1 MKLNSTEETTD
12 YGKIWK
18 YEAQD
23 KSFHF
28 AIYKYSDD
36 DDTYYL
42 ANVFVDESRREEG
55 FGNVILSTAED
66 MAEKA
71 NAKIMCLKA
80 KTDSFVHNWYKRH
93 GYTDIGIDETEP
105 SYTWMKKNLNTV
117 NLMKKKL
124 FILFPG
130 GFKPVHSA
138 HIMLAQNAY
147 DKLSAVYDVH
157 IYFIISKTERD
168 GIPAQPSID
177 FMKKMFETVPYMD
190 LVVCDSGSP
199 LRMAYTITG
208 EKRFG
213 DGYYTILSSTKESDW
228 RRTEDFCKAFMK
240 NGKYYTPGVK
250 PLLVGPFSAPLEF
263 CHRTDHFNGC
273 PMSSLVLRQDL
284 QNDEFE
290 NFFSGYRLLIETNW
304 ITNEM
309 LDKYYNDLRTNTGL
323 FIGESIVYNQLNEGG
338 VGGHI
343 CNPYEI
349 NEMSFTDLF
358 SLVTDLFTGNIEDV
372 TEKVDGMNLYAS
384 VNLKGEP
391 IFARNKHH
399 ISEQPFLLDDI
410 RRNGMWTK
418 TPTISDAFR
427 EGAYAIAAVF
437 NNIPNAVDFFN
448 TVDVNGRLR
457 FRKWVNFEV
466 VDPNNVNVI
475 SYSTRMILIHS
486 IELIGYDSPDGIFYP
501 DYDRSLEQAELD
513 RIGEAIAKTTYKDTS
528 IGLTPKIIL
537 DKHAENADEAK
548 EICDEI
554 FDLISEY
561 GVSQLDTIGDFMLA
575 SAKRYL
581 STKSEFKHLSPDMI
595 ERIARYLLKD
605 EDANG
610 LLWFKKFLSN
620 DDFIKL
626 RAFRRSK
633 RTEFKRTIGR
643 PLEMI
648 LAKAGNRILKN
659 LKNTINSKNQD
670 AVKGDIKKRIVSAID
685 MLEKNGDEKSKDKL
699 EQLLAK
705 METLD
710 NTVNAIEGIVFEY
723 KGRLIKITG
732 SFGIIN
738 QILNMN
744 QSLS

>member
-1 MKLNSTEETTD
+1 MKERLN
-12 YGKIWK
+12 
-18 YEAQD
+18 
-23 KSFHF
+23 
-28 AIYKYSDD
+28 
-36 DDTYYL
+36 
-42 ANVFVDESRREEG
+42 
-55 FGNVILSTAED
+55 
-66 MAEKA
+66 
-71 NAKIMCLKA
+71 
-80 KTDSFVHNWYKRH
+80 
-93 GYTDIGIDETEP
+93 
-105 SYTWMKKNLNTV
+105 
-117 NLMKKKL
+117 
-124 FILFPG
+124 ILFPG

-147 DKLSAVYDVH
+147 DKLSAVHDVH

-190 LVVCDSGSP
+190 LIVCDSGSP

-213 DGYYTILSSTKESDW
+213 DGYYTILSSTKELDW
-228 RRTEDFCKAFMK
+228 KRTEEFCKAFLR

-263 CHRTDHFNGC
+263 SHRTDHFNGC

-284 QNDEFE
+284 INDEFE
-290 NFFSGYRLLIETNW
+290 NFFSGYRLLIETKW

-391 IFARNKHH
+391 IFARNKYH
-399 ISEQPFLLDDI
+399 ISEHPFLLDDI
-410 RRNGMWTK
+410 RRNGMWAK
-418 TPTISDAFR
+418 TPVISDAFR

-437 NNIPNAVDFFN
+437 NNIPNTVDFFN
-448 TVDVNGRLR
+448 TVNVNGKLR

-466 VDPNNVNVI
+466 VDPNSVNVI

-528 IGLTPKIIL
+528 IGLTPKVIL

-548 EICDEI
+548 EICDDI

-561 GVSQLDTIGDFMLA
+561 GISQLDTIGDFMLA

-605 EDANG
+605 EEANG
-610 LLWFKKFLSN
+610 LLWFRKFLSN

-648 LAKAGNRILKN
+648 LAKAGNKILKN

-670 AVKGDIKKRIVSAID
+670 AVKGDIKKRILSAID
-685 MLEKNGDEKSKDKL
+685 TLENSKDEKSKDRL

-738 QILNMN
+738 QIIQMG